1 MSGESAKRAQARIKH
16 FKKDFQMYSIK
27 QTIMRRDGLTDAEA
41 QDLLDE
47 AIQAVED
54 GMDAED
60 ACGEFFGLEP
70 DYIWDLIG

>member
-1 MSGESAKRAQARIKH
+1 
-16 FKKDFQMYSIK
+16 MYSIK
-27 QTIMRRDGLTDAEA
+27 QTIMRRDGLTAEEA

-60 ACGEFFGLEP
+60 ACAEFFGLEP
-70 DYIWDLIG
+70 DYMWDLISL

>member
-1 MSGESAKRAQARIKH
+1 
-16 FKKDFQMYSIK
+16 MYSIK
-27 QTIMRRDGLTDAEA
+27 QTIMRRDGLTADEA

-60 ACGEFFGLEP
+60 ACSEFFGLEP
-70 DYIWDLIG
+70 DYMWDLISL